1 MKNKLEI
8 VYSIPLWK
16 EILLDIVSFLLYL
29 VSFGL
34 SHNYGFDKFFQR
46 KEYLNR
52 KRLVKFLYNNCITE
66 EEIQENIKE
75 ISKSS
80 FGTFFYFQDFH
91 VYVNKSL
98 IFILFDKNEKIVTS
112 GYSFSKN
119 QKKVSNEIVLV
130 LKYIE
135 KVYTV
140 MQENKVS

>member
-16 EILLDIVSFLLYL
+16 EVLLDIVCFLLYL

-34 SHNYGFDKFFQR
+34 SHNYGFDKFTRR

-91 VYVNKSL
+91 VYVNKRT
-98 IFILFDKNEKIVTS
+98 IFVLFDKNEKIVTS
-112 GYSFSKN
+112 GYSFSN
-119 QKKVSNEIVLV
+119 SQKKVSNEIVLV

>member
-34 SHNYGFDKFFQR
+34 SHNYGFDKFTRR

-91 VYVNKSL
+91 VYVNKNL
-98 IFILFDKNEKIVTS
+98 KFILFDKNEKIVTS
-112 GYSFSKN
+112 GYSFSN
-119 QKKVSNEIVLV
+119 SQKKVSNEIVLV